1 MSVHSLRGF
10 RDLLPPDSTRFA
22 AIEAAAREVFAL
34 YGYQELR
41 IPTIEMKELFVKS
54 TGETTDIVEKEMYAF
69 TDGGGREVA
78 VRPEGTPGVVR
89 AYIEQ
94 NLSQTGRNAKLF
106 YIGNMFRAERPQAG
120 RFREFEQIGAEH
132 IGNAS
137 PFADAETITML
148 VRLLEKAGL
157 AACSVELNSLG
168 CAECRKTYRQT
179 LLDYLKQRSEMLCE
193 PCRGRIERNPLRALD
208 CKVDGPWL
216 AEKAPKLSLCPAC
229 AEHFTRVQDLL
240 NISGVPYNV
249 NLNLVRGLDYY
260 TRTVFEVRS
269 SALGSQDAV
278 CGGGRYDDLVKS
290 MGGPAA
296 PAIGWALGVDR
307 LAMLLKDS
315 PVADAAPG
323 VFVVSAAS
331 EAQDQAFRLLAALRA
346 AGVSADSSNFTLS
359 LKSQMRSADKSGASY
374 AFILGEDELKAGTV
388 AVKPLKQAGDQQPV
402 PFADA
407 PAHIRKLL
415 KA

>member
-132 IGNAS
+132 IGNAA

-179 LLDYLKQRSEMLCE
+179 LLDYLKQRAEMLCE

-216 AEKAPKLSLCPAC
+216 AEKAPKLTLCAAC

-240 NISGVPYNV
+240 KISGVPYNV
-249 NLNLVRGLDYY
+249 NPNLVRGLDYY

-307 LAMLLKDS
+307 LAMLLKDK
-315 PVADAAPG
+315 PVADTSPA
-323 VFVVSAAS
+323 VFVVSAAAA
-331 EAQDQAFRLLAALRA
+331 AQDQAFRLLAAMRA
-346 AGVSADSSNFTLS
+346 GGVSADSSNFTLS
-359 LKSQMRSADKSGASY
+359 LKSQMRSADKSGAAY
-374 AFILGEDELKAGTV
+374 ALILGEDELKAGTV
-388 AVKPLKQAGDQQPV
+388 AIKPLKQAGDQQPV

-407 PAHIRKLL
+407 PSAITKLL
-415 KA
+415 EG